1 MQNLAGFSGANL
13 GGKFRKKIGLLKTG
27 LILQFCFAFQNL
39 AGFSGANS
47 RKNWPIFAGK
57 KLKFTEKSA
66 DFAGFSREES
76 QNSQKTWL
84 ISTDFSGKKSN
95 FEGFSGANY

>member
-13 GGKFRKKIGLLKTG
+13 GGKFRKKIELLKTG

-47 RKNWPIFAGK
+47 RKNWPIFAG
-57 KLKFTEKSA
+57 
-66 DFAGFSREES
+66 FSRE
-76 QNSQKTWL
+76 
-84 ISTDFSGKKSN
+84 KS
-95 FEGFSGANY
+95 